1 MKYGSRK
8 GTSRDNKID
17 RKGKSNWPRGKSNL
31 KMSLQK
37 PWTSLS
43 PLFERTAATI
53 YTAISSQR
61 SLLAPAWRGRIIM
74 VQSINTIPAW
84 NEINDRAYFIIES
97 ESGRMCSMWTSSL
110 LRGELLTYWRG
121 ISVWTSMLLPSL
133 LNTITKTDSPKD
145 SNTRNRG
152 FESQTSPL

>member
-1 MKYGSRK
+1 MILHRSYIQWMEYSRA
-8 GTSRDNKID
+8 SLYYWSDERDVQH
-17 RKGKSNWPRGKSNL
+17 SQA
-31 KMSLQK
+31 SLQSR
-37 PWTSLS
+37 PSHQ
-43 PLFERTAATI
+43 RRIGATI